1 MTALRRNDVF
11 WWLYVAAL
19 VAAALYIAYSFVGI
33 LVLGLFGYYAIR
45 PICTRFQTV
54 IESKSLAAALTV
66 SIVLV
71 PVLVLSFYAG
81 FRVFQQLE
89 PLLGERTVSMLT
101 SQFPWLDALQ
111 GSTGGDFTSLLQNP
125 PSLEQV
131 TNVLFGSALQ
141 TGLDIVD
148 VILGALLLVALAATL
163 SYALLVYDE
172 AIAAAFATLAGDRET
187 TVYSYARAV
196 DSDLESIFFGN
207 FLFIL
212 VMSVIATATYAAT
225 NLIVSPE
232 MQIPMVFTLGVLTGV
247 ASLIP
252 LVVGKIIYLPVIGY
266 LAVAAVQQGSGQ
278 LLFVGGLLAVYV
290 FVLDILPQSFL
301 QPYISGRQI
310 NAILLLFAYILGP
323 ILFGWYGFFFLPIVF
338 VLILEATRIVLPA
351 LLHGEAIDPDPDI
364 ATETGAK
371 SEEIRE
377 DTPTD
382 ETAAEADE
390 ADSA

>member
-1 MTALRRNDVF
+1 MTALSRNDVF
-11 WWLYVAAL
+11 WWLYVTAL
-19 VAAALYIAYSFVGI
+19 TGSALYIAYSFVGI
-33 LVLGLFGYYAIR
+33 LALGLFGYYAIR

-89 PLLGERTVSMLT
+89 PLLGERAVSMLT
-101 SQFPWLDALQ
+101 EQFPWLDALQ
-111 GSTGGDFTSLLQNP
+111 GSNGGDLSSLLQNP

-141 TGLDIVD
+141 TGLGIVD
-148 VILGALLLVALAATL
+148 VILGAFLLVALAATL

-187 TVYSYARAV
+187 TVYSYALAV
-196 DSDLESIFFGN
+196 DSDLESVFFGN

-225 NLIVSPE
+225 NLILPSE
-232 MQIPMVFTLGVLTGV
+232 MQIPMVFTLGVLTGA

-252 LVVGKIIYLPVIGY
+252 LVVGKIVYLPVIGY
-266 LAVAAVQQGSGQ
+266 LAVAAIQQGSGQ
-278 LLFVGGLLAVYV
+278 LVFVGGLLVVYV
-290 FVLDILPQSFL
+290 LVLDILPQSIV

-338 VLILEATRIVLPA
+338 VLMLEAIRIVLPA
-351 LLHGEAIDPDPDI
+351 LLHGDAIDSEPDV
-364 ATETGAK
+364 ATETGAS
-371 SEEIRE
+371 SEEIHE
-377 DTPTD
+377 DAPTD
-382 ETAAEADE
+382 ETVTEETD
-390 ADSA
+390 ADSD

>member
-11 WWLYVAAL
+11 WWLYVVAL

-172 AIAAAFATLAGDRET
+172 AIATAFATLAGDRET